1 MNIKRNKNKQ
11 EEDNASF
18 DDVYASHE
26 DMAALTPA
34 APQAAELTD
43 SPNLTRRAPMQP
55 HEHLYIHSLIQL
67 PSSVDVSRNYQSL
80 KHTDNA
86 IITPSSIQGSQSPQ
100 PMLMI
105 NSKAISSQKQNTNK
119 KSTSNRIGALY
130 RQGRLPSTKTPN
142 NNLHLNLNPNLGA
155 SAAAAAPNLQL
166 DLRSLNKSNIDDHQP
181 TGSSVLLIPTLNAY
195 HQNKGMGFG
204 SAQETLKA

>member
-1 MNIKRNKNKQ
+1 MNINKNKNKQ

-67 PSSVDVSRNYQSL
+67 PSSVDVS
-80 KHTDNA
+80 
-86 IITPSSIQGSQSPQ
+86 SQPQ